1 MAEEQTYVTIDKNNL
16 IALANSLRTITGS
29 SDLFSGESLAH
40 EVTNFLNENK
50 IFYETYTA
58 STTGTVTIEHNLGA
72 LPDVIGVFC
81 LSVLSSASTS
91 RPSGSSGSGS
101 YTNYANNQL
110 LSAKAEK
117 DLEGNY
123 SSSTLYAHPYYSYNS
138 SKAFGYH
145 DDNVTY
151 ISPTSTSTTNR
162 ISNITETSFSVPYL
176 NSSKKYAIFAFI
188 HSN

>member
-29 SDLFSGESLAH
+29 SDLFSGESLVH

-72 LPDVIGVFC
+72 LPDVIGVLC
-81 LSVLSSASTS
+81 LSTLSTASSS
-91 RPSGSSGSGS
+91 RPSGSSNSGS
-101 YTNYANNQL
+101 YTNYADSQL

-123 SSSTLYAHPYYSYNS
+123 FSSTLYARPMYSYNS
-138 SKAFGYH
+138 SRGYSYR
-145 DDNVTY
+145 DDNVSY
-151 ISPTSTSTTNR
+151 ISPTSTTTTSR
-162 ISNITETSFSVPYL
+162 ISNITETSFSVPFL
-176 NSSKKYAIFAFI
+176 DSGKQYAIFAFI
-188 HSN
+188 RSN

>member
-1 MAEEQTYVTIDKNNL
+1 MTEEQTYVTIDKNNL
-16 IALANSLRTITGS
+16 IALANSLRATTGS
-29 SDLFSGESLAH
+29 SNLFSGESLVY

-72 LPDVIGVFC
+72 LPDVIGVLC
-81 LSVLSSASTS
+81 LSTISAASSS
-91 RPSGSSGSGS
+91 RPSGTSGSS
-101 YTNYANNQL
+101 YTNYADNQL

-123 SSSTLYAHPYYSYNS
+123 STSTLYAHPQYYYNS
-138 SKAFGYH
+138 SRGYSYY
-145 DDNVTY
+145 DDNIIYV
-151 ISPTSTSTTNR
+151 SPSSTSTLSR
-162 ISNITETSFSVPYL
+162 ISNITETSFSVPFL
-176 NSSKKYAIFAFI
+176 DSGKQYAIFAFI